1 MKVFPQTPRLTSLHF
16 ARVCVLLI
24 SSTSASADNNDPA
37 AMNLLKAM
45 HNAGRQLNYQG
56 TFVYVNSGKME
67 SMRIYH
73 RVDNKGEHDRMV
85 HLNGSTREVIRDG
98 DKVTCILSDKK
109 SVHVSKLDAGEPH
122 ILSALP
128 SNFSEFTQYYTFT
141 LIGQDRVAGRVT
153 KVVHVVPRDKL
164 RYGYRFWLDAENGLL
179 LKSQVLAE
187 NGMPIEQLMFTS
199 IEVVREISPELLKP
213 ELKGDRYTVTEDKNE
228 EAVKPASGATSNNWR
243 VAHLPLGFQ
252 STEQDIRFIIAGG
265 IPTHRIVLSDGLASV
280 SVYIEKLDASKKRFV
295 GSSYVGAVNIHGV
308 VIDEHQVTVVGEVPA
323 ATVKMVADSIQ
334 YVKP

>member
-1 MKVFPQTPRLTSLHF
+1 MSFLDSSVAAMTL
-16 ARVCVLLI
+16 ARVCALLVI
-24 SSTSASADNNDPA
+24 STSAWAADSDPA
-37 AMNLLKAM
+37 ALNLLKAM
-45 HNAGRQLNYQG
+45 HSAGRQLNYQG

-73 RVDNKGEHDRMV
+73 RVDDKGDHDRMV

-109 SVHVSKLDAGEPH
+109 SVHVSKLDDGAQH

-141 LIGQDRVAGRVT
+141 LAGQDRVAGRAT
-153 KVVHVVPRDKL
+153 KVVHVNPRDKF

-187 NGMPIEQLMFTS
+187 DGVPIEQVMFTS
-199 IEVVREISPELLKP
+199 IEIVREIAPDLLKS
-213 ELKGDRYTVTEDKNE
+213 ELTGEHYTVTEDKSE
-228 EAVKPASGATSNNWR
+228 DAAAPDAALHWR
-243 VAHLPLGFQ
+243 VAHPPLGFL
-252 STEQDIRFIIAGG
+252 STGHNTRHVTPGG
-265 IPTHRIVLSDGLASV
+265 VPTHHIVLSDGLASV
-280 SVYIEKLDASKKRFV
+280 SVYIEKLDAGKKRFV
-295 GSSYVGAVNIHGV
+295 GSSYMGAVNIHGV
-308 VIDEHQVTVVGEVPA
+308 VVDDHQVTVVGEVPA

-334 YVKP
+334 FVKP